1 MGLTDT
7 GDSREAL
14 RAMLSVLGDLS
25 AADSEAVAVDLIS
38 LAESVKSSLAAV
50 QAQQTLRLQEL
61 RSAAEAEAGVPIERR
76 CRGLSA
82 EVALAR
88 RVSGN
93 AGGRHLGFARA
104 MGEMPNTF
112 ARLREGS
119 LSEWRATILVRE
131 TAYLQVED
139 RRVIDQALCADPA
152 TLDGVGDRALEALAK
167 RIAYER
173 DPQAVVDRNA
183 SAPQDR
189 RVTMRP
195 KPDAMVQVSALLP
208 MTAGIAAF
216 AALKQHAD
224 GLVGDGD
231 RTHAQIMAD
240 TLLERLTGKARAE
253 DVAVS
258 VDVVVSADVLTGGA
272 DGAADIPGYGPIP
285 ADTARSLIADA
296 LDADALVT
304 LRRLF
309 ASPESGALVAMESRA
324 RIFPSGL
331 RRFITRRDVSC
342 RMAYCD
348 APIAEI
354 DHARPHVDGGPT
366 DSVNGNGLCRTH
378 NRQKQNPGWAITTAI
393 DDDGTHEALIRTPTG
408 HEHRTRAPASPLG
421 DAASASDTVRPVG
434 RAGTRR
440 GGRRRRRPRPAWT
453 PAGGRRA
460 TAAGTPV
467 PRPRRPRRVPSR
479 RR

>member
-1 MGLTDT
+1 MTRAGTIDAR
-7 GDSREAL
+7 DAL
-14 RAMLSVLGDLS
+14 RDVMAVLAHLPAAGDEAEAVDRISLMES
-25 AADSEAVAVDLIS
+25 IKWACAAGQAAD
-38 LAESVKSSLAAV
+38 
-50 QAQQTLRLQEL
+50 TLRLQEL
-61 RSAAEAEAGVPIERR
+61 RSAAEAERGVPVERR

-112 ARLREGS
+112 ARLRDGS

-131 TAYLQVED
+131 TGYLQVED
-139 RRVIDQALCADPA
+139 RRVIDHALCSDPA

-167 RIAYER
+167 QIAYQR
-173 DPQAVVDRNA
+173 DPHAVVDRNA
-183 SAPQDR
+183 SAPKDR

-195 KPDAMVQVSALLP
+195 KPDAMVQLSALLP
-208 MTAGIAAF
+208 MKAGIAAY

-231 RTHAQIMAD
+231 RSHAQIMAD
-240 TLLERLTGKARAE
+240 TVVERLTGKARAE

-258 VDVVVSADVLTGGA
+258 VDVVVSADVLVG
-272 DGAADIPGYGPIP
+272 DSSAAAEVPGYGPIP
-285 ADTARSLIADA
+285 ADTARDLIADT

-309 ASPESGALVAMESRA
+309 AAPDSGALVAMESKA

-342 RMAYCD
+342 RFPYCD

-354 DHARPHVDGGPT
+354 DHAHPHHDGGPT
-366 DSVNGNGLCRTH
+366 DALNALGECRTH
-378 NRQKQNPGWAITTAI
+378 NRQKENPGWAVTTAI
-393 DDDGTHEALIRTPTG
+393 DDDGTHDAFIRTPTG
-408 HEHRTRAPASPLG
+408 HEHRSRAPARP
-421 DAASASDTVRPVG
+421 DAA
-434 RAGTRR
+434 
-440 GGRRRRRPRPAWT
+440 
-453 PAGGRRA
+453 
-460 TAAGTPV
+460 
-467 PRPRRPRRVPSR
+467 
-479 RR
+479 

>member
-1 MGLTDT
+1 MNPIGTVDA
-7 GDSREAL
+7 RAAL
-14 RAMLSVLGDLS
+14 REVMAVLAELPTAVD
-25 AADSEAVAVDLIS
+25 EAEAIDLIS
-38 LAESVKSSLAAV
+38 LAESVKSSCAAV
-50 QAQQTLRLQEL
+50 QAEQTLRLQDL
-61 RSAAEAEAGVPIERR
+61 RSAAEAERGVPIERR

-104 MGEMPNTF
+104 LGEMPNTF
-112 ARLREGS
+112 ARLRDGS

-131 TAYLQVED
+131 TGYLQIED
-139 RRVIDQALCADPA
+139 RRIIDHALCSDAT

-167 RIAYER
+167 QIAYQR

-183 SAPQDR
+183 SAPKDR

-195 KPDAMVQVSALLP
+195 KPDAMVQLSALLP
-208 MTAGIAAF
+208 MKAGIAAY

-231 RTHAQIMAD
+231 RSHAQIMAD
-240 TLLERLTGKARAE
+240 TVIERLTGKARAE

-258 VDVVVSADVLTGGA
+258 VDVVLSADVLVG
-272 DGAADIPGYGPIP
+272 DSSAAAEVPGYGPIP
-285 ADTARSLIADA
+285 ADTARDLITDA

-309 ASPESGALVAMESRA
+309 AAPDSGALVAMESKA

-331 RRFITRRDVSC
+331 RRFITRRDIAC
-342 RMAYCD
+342 RFPYCD

-354 DHARPHVDGGPT
+354 DHAHPHHDGGPT
-366 DSVNGNGLCRTH
+366 DALNGLGECRTH
-378 NRQKQNPGWAITTAI
+378 NRQKESPGWAVTTAI

-408 HEHRTRAPASPLG
+408 HEHRSRAPAHAPG
-421 DAASASDTVRPVG
+421 EAA
-434 RAGTRR
+434 
-440 GGRRRRRPRPAWT
+440 
-453 PAGGRRA
+453 
-460 TAAGTPV
+460 
-467 PRPRRPRRVPSR
+467 
-479 RR
+479 

>member
-1 MGLTDT
+1 MELTGIVDA
-7 GDSREAL
+7 REAL
-14 RAMLSVLGDLS
+14 RSVMAVLADLPV
-25 AADSEAVAVDLIS
+25 AADESETVDRIS
-38 LAESVKSSLAAV
+38 LMESIKAACAAG
-50 QAQQTLRLQEL
+50 QAADTLRLQEL
-61 RSAAEAEAGVPIERR
+61 RSAAEAEAGVPVERR

-93 AGGRHLGFARA
+93 AGSRHLGFARA

-131 TAYLQVED
+131 TGYLQVED
-139 RRVIDQALCADPA
+139 RRVVDQALCADPA

-167 RIAYER
+167 RIAYAR

-183 SAPQDR
+183 SAPKDR

-195 KPDAMVQVSALLP
+195 KPDAMVQLSALLP
-208 MTAGIAAF
+208 MKAGIAAY
-216 AALKQHAD
+216 AAVKQHAD
-224 GLVGDGD
+224 ALVGDGD
-231 RTHAQIMAD
+231 RTHAQVMAD
-240 TLLERLTGKARAE
+240 TLLERLTGKAAVE
-253 DVAVS
+253 DLPVA
-258 VDVVVSADVLTGGA
+258 VDVVITGDALVGFSDAAADV
-272 DGAADIPGYGPIP
+272 PGYGPIP
-285 ADTARSLIADA
+285 ADTARSLISDA

-309 ASPESGALVAMESRA
+309 ANPDSGALVAMESRA

-342 RMAYCD
+342 RMPYCD

-354 DHARPHVDGGPT
+354 DHAHPHNDGGPT

-378 NRQKQNPGWAITTAI
+378 NRQKENSGWQVTTAI
-393 DDDGTHEALIRTPTG
+393 TDDGTHEALIRTPTG
-408 HEHRTRAPASPLG
+408 HEHLSRAPDSPG
-421 DAASASDTVRPVG
+421 HAAA
-434 RAGTRR
+434 
-440 GGRRRRRPRPAWT
+440 
-453 PAGGRRA
+453 
-460 TAAGTPV
+460 
-467 PRPRRPRRVPSR
+467 
-479 RR
+479 

>member
-1 MGLTDT
+1 MELTGIVDAQ
-7 GDSREAL
+7 DAL
-14 RAMLSVLGDLS
+14 RSVMAVLAELPV
-25 AADSEAVAVDLIS
+25 AADESETVDRIS
-38 LAESVKSSLAAV
+38 LMESIKAVCAAG
-50 QAQQTLRLQEL
+50 QAADTLRLQEM
-61 RSAAEAEAGVPIERR
+61 RSAAEAERGVPIERR

-82 EVALAR
+82 EVVLAR

-139 RRVIDQALCADPA
+139 RRVIDHALCADAA

-167 RIAYER
+167 KLAYER

-183 SAPQDR
+183 SAPKDR
-189 RVTMRP
+189 RVSMRP
-195 KPDAMVQVSALLP
+195 KPDAMVQLSALLP
-208 MTAGIAAF
+208 MKAGVAAY

-231 RTHAQIMAD
+231 RTHAQVMAD
-240 TLLERLTGKARAE
+240 ALVERLTGKATADE
-253 DVAVS
+253 IAVS
-258 VDVVVSADVLTGGA
+258 VDVVVSADVLVGGA
-272 DGAADIPGYGPIP
+272 DAAAEVPGYGLVP

-309 ASPESGALVAMESRA
+309 ATPDTGALVAMESRA

-342 RMAYCD
+342 RMPYCD

-354 DHARPHVDGGPT
+354 DHAHPHVEGGPT
-366 DSVNGNGLCRTH
+366 NSVNGNGLCRTH
-378 NRQKQNPGWAITTAI
+378 NRQKENTGWAVTAAL
-393 DDDGTHEALIRTPTG
+393 DHGGTHEALIRTPTG
-408 HEHRTRAPASPLG
+408 HEHRSRAPARLG
-421 DAASASDTVRPVG
+421 QAAA
-434 RAGTRR
+434 
-440 GGRRRRRPRPAWT
+440 
-453 PAGGRRA
+453 
-460 TAAGTPV
+460 
-467 PRPRRPRRVPSR
+467 
-479 RR
+479 

>member
-1 MGLTDT
+1 MKCTDIV
-7 GDSREAL
+7 DAREAL
-14 RAMLSVLGDLS
+14 RSVVAVLADLPE
-25 AADSEAVAVDLIS
+25 AADEAETIDRIS
-38 LAESVKSSLAAV
+38 LMESIKAACAAG
-50 QAQQTLRLQEL
+50 QAADTLRLQEL
-61 RSAAEAEAGVPIERR
+61 RSAAEAEAGVPVERR

-131 TAYLQVED
+131 TGYLQVED
-139 RRVIDQALCADPA
+139 RRVIDHALCADAA
-152 TLDGVGDRALEALAK
+152 TLEGVGDRELEALAK
-167 RIAYER
+167 KIAYQR
-173 DPQAVVDRNA
+173 DPHAVVDRNA
-183 SAPQDR
+183 SAPKDR
-189 RVTMRP
+189 RVSMRP
-195 KPDAMVQVSALLP
+195 KPDAMVQLSALLP
-208 MTAGIAAF
+208 MKAGIAAY

-240 TLLERLTGKARAE
+240 TLLERLTGKARVE
-253 DVAVS
+253 DLPVA
-258 VDVVVSADVLTGGA
+258 VDVVIAGDALVGFSDAAADV
-272 DGAADIPGYGPIP
+272 PGYGPIP

-309 ASPESGALVAMESRA
+309 AAPESGALVAMESSA

-331 RRFITRRDVSC
+331 RRFIIRRDVSC

-354 DHARPHVDGGPT
+354 DHAHPHMDGGAT

-378 NRQKQNPGWAITTAI
+378 NRQKQNPGWAVTTSI

-408 HEHRTRAPASPLG
+408 HEHRSRAPARRP
-421 DAASASDTVRPVG
+421 DAA
-434 RAGTRR
+434 
-440 GGRRRRRPRPAWT
+440 
-453 PAGGRRA
+453 
-460 TAAGTPV
+460 
-467 PRPRRPRRVPSR
+467 
-479 RR
+479 

>member
-1 MGLTDT
+1 MEST
-7 GDSREAL
+7 GTVVDARDAL
-14 RAMLSVLGDLS
+14 RSVMAVLAELPGAGDEAEAIDRISLMES
-25 AADSEAVAVDLIS
+25 IKSACAAGQAADTLT
-38 LAESVKSSLAAV
+38 L
-50 QAQQTLRLQEL
+50 QQL
-61 RSAAEAEAGVPIERR
+61 RSATEAERGIPVERR

-112 ARLREGS
+112 ARLLDGS

-167 RIAYER
+167 RIAYQR

-183 SAPQDR
+183 SAPKDR

-195 KPDAMVQVSALLP
+195 KPDAMVQLSALLP
-208 MTAGIAAF
+208 MTAGIAAY
-216 AALKQHAD
+216 AALKKQAD
-224 GLVGDGD
+224 LICQSDD
-231 RTHAQIMAD
+231 RAHAQVMAD
-240 TLLERLTGKARAE
+240 TLVRRLTG
-253 DVAVS
+253 VAVPGS
-258 VDVVVSADVLTGGA
+258 VPLAVDVVVSADALVGGA
-272 DGAADIPGYGPIP
+272 DAAAEVPGYGPIP
-285 ADTARSLIADA
+285 ADTARALIADA

-309 ASPESGALVAMESRA
+309 AAPDSGALVAMESTA
-324 RIFPSGL
+324 RIFPAGL

-342 RMAYCD
+342 RMPYCD

-354 DHARPHVDGGPT
+354 DHAHPHVDGGPT
-366 DSVNGNGLCRTH
+366 DSINGNGLCRTH
-378 NRQKQNPGWAITTAI
+378 NRQKENAGWAVTTAI

-408 HEHRTRAPASPLG
+408 HDHRSRAPA
-421 DAASASDTVRPVG
+421 A
-434 RAGTRR
+434 
-440 GGRRRRRPRPAWT
+440 
-453 PAGGRRA
+453 
-460 TAAGTPV
+460 
-467 PRPRRPRRVPSR
+467 
-479 RR
+479 

>member
-1 MGLTDT
+1 MKGNEDV
-7 GDSREAL
+7 DAREAL
-14 RAMLSVLGDLS
+14 RGVVAALGELP
-25 AADSEAVAVDLIS
+25 AAVEEGEAVDRIS
-38 LAESVKSSLAAV
+38 LLESMKAACAAA
-50 QAQQTLRLQEL
+50 QARDTLRLQEL
-61 RSAAEAEAGVPIERR
+61 RSAAEAERGVPVERR

-88 RVSGN
+88 RVSVS
-93 AGGRHLGFARA
+93 AGGRYLGFARA

-112 ARLREGS
+112 TRLREGS

-131 TAYLQVED
+131 TGYLQVED
-139 RRVIDQALCADPA
+139 RRVIDEALCADTA
-152 TLDGVGDRALEALAK
+152 TLDSVGDRALEALAK

-183 SAPQDR
+183 AAPKDR
-189 RVTMRP
+189 RVSMRP
-195 KPDAMVQVSALLP
+195 KPDAMVQLSALLP
-208 MTAGIAAF
+208 MKAGITAY

-240 TLLERLTGKARAE
+240 TLLERLAGTATAE

-258 VDVVVSADVLTGGA
+258 VEVVVSADVLVG
-272 DGAADIPGYGPIP
+272 DSDAAAEVPGYGPVP

-309 ASPESGALVAMESRA
+309 AAPDSGALVAMESRA

-331 RRFITRRDVSC
+331 RRFINRRDISC
-342 RMAYCD
+342 RMPYCD

-354 DHARPHVDGGPT
+354 DHARPHHDGGPT

-378 NRQKQNPGWAITTAI
+378 NRQKENPGWAVTTTI

-408 HEHRTRAPASPLG
+408 HEHRSRAPAR
-421 DAASASDTVRPVG
+421 ASA
-434 RAGTRR
+434 
-440 GGRRRRRPRPAWT
+440 PA
-453 PAGGRRA
+453 A
-460 TAAGTPV
+460 
-467 PRPRRPRRVPSR
+467 
-479 RR
+479 

>member
-1 MGLTDT
+1 MELTGMVNAQD
-7 GDSREAL
+7 AL
-14 RAMLSVLGDLS
+14 REMLTVLGELP
-25 AADSEAVAVDLIS
+25 AADTEAAAIDLIS
-38 LAESVKSSLAAV
+38 LAESVKSSCAAV
-50 QAQQTLRLQEL
+50 QAEQTLRLHEL

-93 AGGRHLGFARA
+93 AGGRYLGFARA

-131 TAYLQVED
+131 TGYLQVED
-139 RRVIDQALCADPA
+139 RRVIDQALCADQA

-167 RIAYER
+167 KIAYER
-173 DPQAVVDRNA
+173 DPHAVVDRNA
-183 SAPQDR
+183 SAPKDR

-195 KPDAMVQVSALLP
+195 KPDAMVQLSALLP
-208 MTAGIAAF
+208 MKAGIAAY

-224 GLVGDGD
+224 GLVGDGN
-231 RTHAQIMAD
+231 RTHAQVMAD
-240 TLLERLTGKARAE
+240 TMLERLTGKARAE

-258 VDVVVSADVLTGGA
+258 VDVVIACDALVGFSDVAADV
-272 DGAADIPGYGPIP
+272 PGYGPIP
-285 ADTARSLIADA
+285 ADTARSLISDA
-296 LDADALVT
+296 LDVEAMVT

-309 ASPESGALVAMESRA
+309 ATPESGALVAMESRA
-324 RIFPSGL
+324 RIFPNGL

-342 RMAYCD
+342 RIPYCD

-354 DHARPHVDGGPT
+354 DHAHPHCDGGPT

-378 NRQKQNPGWAITTAI
+378 NRQKESPGWEVATAI
-393 DDDGTHEALIRTPTG
+393 DGKGVHEALIRTPTG
-408 HEHRTRAPASPLG
+408 HEHRSRAPARRT
-421 DAASASDTVRPVG
+421 DEAA
-434 RAGTRR
+434 
-440 GGRRRRRPRPAWT
+440 
-453 PAGGRRA
+453 
-460 TAAGTPV
+460 
-467 PRPRRPRRVPSR
+467 
-479 RR
+479 

>member
-1 MGLTDT
+1 MNPAGTVDA
-7 GDSREAL
+7 RAVL
-14 RAMLSVLGDLS
+14 RDVMAVLGELPA
-25 AADSEAVAVDLIS
+25 AADEVEAVDRIS
-38 LAESVKSSLAAV
+38 LLESIKAACAAGQAED
-50 QAQQTLRLQEL
+50 TLRLQES
-61 RSAAEAEAGVPIERR
+61 RSAAEAERGVPVERR

-88 RVSGN
+88 RVSVN

-131 TAYLQVED
+131 TGYLQVED
-139 RRVIDQALCADPA
+139 RRVIDQAMCADPA

-173 DPQAVVDRNA
+173 DPHAVVDRNA
-183 SAPQDR
+183 AAPKDR
-189 RVTMRP
+189 RVSMRP
-195 KPDAMVQVSALLP
+195 KPDAMVQLSALLP

-224 GLVGDGD
+224 ALVGDGD

-240 TLLERLTGKARAE
+240 TLLERLTGQAKAE

-258 VDVVVSADVLTGGA
+258 VDVVVSADVLIG
-272 DGAADIPGYGPIP
+272 DSCAAAEVPGYGPIP

-309 ASPESGALVAMESRA
+309 AAPESGALVAMESRA

-331 RRFITRRDVSC
+331 RRFITRRDISC
-342 RMAYCD
+342 RMPYCD

-354 DHARPHVDGGPT
+354 DHAQPHHDGGPT
-366 DSVNGNGLCRTH
+366 DSVNGTGLCRTH
-378 NRQKQNPGWAITTAI
+378 NRQKENPGWAVTTTI
-393 DDDGTHEALIRTPTG
+393 DDGTHEALIRTPTG
-408 HEHRTRAPASPLG
+408 HEHRSRAPARPG
-421 DAASASDTVRPVG
+421 QAAA
-434 RAGTRR
+434 
-440 GGRRRRRPRPAWT
+440 
-453 PAGGRRA
+453 
-460 TAAGTPV
+460 
-467 PRPRRPRRVPSR
+467 
-479 RR
+479 

>member
-1 MGLTDT
+1 MENSDT
-7 GDSREAL
+7 VDAREAL
-14 RAMLSVLGDLS
+14 RDVMAVLAALPAAGGEVEAIDRISLLES
-25 AADSEAVAVDLIS
+25 IKASCAAGQAAD
-38 LAESVKSSLAAV
+38 
-50 QAQQTLRLQEL
+50 TLRLQEL
-61 RSAAEAEAGVPIERR
+61 RSAAEAERGVPVERR

-131 TAYLQVED
+131 TGYLQVED
-139 RRVIDQALCADPA
+139 RRVIDHALCADPA

-167 RIAYER
+167 KIAYER
-173 DPQAVVDRNA
+173 DPHAVVDRNA
-183 SAPQDR
+183 SAPKDR
-189 RVTMRP
+189 RVSLRP
-195 KPDAMVQVSALLP
+195 KPDAMVQLSALLP
-208 MTAGIAAF
+208 MKAGIAAY

-224 GLVGDGD
+224 GLVGDDD
-231 RTHAQIMAD
+231 RTHAQVMAD
-240 TLLERLTGKARAE
+240 TLIERLTGKVRAE

-258 VDVVVSADVLTGGA
+258 VDVVVSADVLVGGS
-272 DGAADIPGYGPIP
+272 DAAAEVPGYGPIP

-296 LDADALVT
+296 LDADAPVT

-309 ASPESGALVAMESRA
+309 AAPESGALVAMESRA

-342 RMAYCD
+342 RIPYCD

-354 DHARPHVDGGPT
+354 DHAHPHHDGGVT
-366 DSVNGNGLCRTH
+366 DARNGLGECRTH
-378 NRQKQNPGWAITTAI
+378 NRQKEAAGWKVTTAV

-408 HEHRTRAPASPLG
+408 HEHRSRAPATNT
-421 DAASASDTVRPVG
+421 DAAA
-434 RAGTRR
+434 
-440 GGRRRRRPRPAWT
+440 
-453 PAGGRRA
+453 
-460 TAAGTPV
+460 
-467 PRPRRPRRVPSR
+467 
-479 RR
+479 

>member
-1 MGLTDT
+1 MEST
-7 GDSREAL
+7 GTIDARKALSDVMAVLAALPAAGDEAEAIDRISL
-14 RAMLSVLGDLS
+14 MESIKSACAAGQ
-25 AADSEAVAVDLIS
+25 AAD
-38 LAESVKSSLAAV
+38 
-50 QAQQTLRLQEL
+50 TLRLQDL
-61 RSAAEAEAGVPIERR
+61 RFAAEAEAGVPVERR

-131 TAYLQVED
+131 TGYLQVED
-139 RRVIDQALCADPA
+139 RRVIDHALCADPA
-152 TLDGVGDRALEALAK
+152 TLDGVGDRALEAVAK

-173 DPQAVVDRNA
+173 DPQALVDRNA
-183 SAPQDR
+183 SAPKDR

-195 KPDAMVQVSALLP
+195 KPDAMVQLSALLP
-208 MTAGIAAF
+208 MTAGIAAY

-231 RTHAQIMAD
+231 RTHAQVMAD
-240 TLLERLTGKARAE
+240 TLLERLTGTAAPE

-258 VDVVVSADVLTGGA
+258 VDVVVSAGA
-272 DGAADIPGYGPIP
+272 LVGLSDAAADVPGYGVIP
-285 ADTARSLIADA
+285 ADTARSLISDA

-309 ASPESGALVAMESRA
+309 AAPGSGALVAMESKA

-331 RRFITRRDVSC
+331 RRFIVRRDVSC
-342 RMAYCD
+342 RMPYCD

-354 DHARPHVDGGPT
+354 DHAQPHVDGGAT

-378 NRQKQNPGWAITTAI
+378 NRQKQNPGWAVTTAI

-408 HEHRTRAPASPLG
+408 QQHRSRAPAR
-421 DAASASDTVRPVG
+421 DADQ
-434 RAGTRR
+434 
-440 GGRRRRRPRPAWT
+440 
-453 PAGGRRA
+453 
-460 TAAGTPV
+460 AA
-467 PRPRRPRRVPSR
+467 
-479 RR
+479 

>member
-1 MGLTDT
+1 MKPSVGRLGHVCLCARIKLCTRAFDVKALSDPSCTHVLMNST
-7 GDSREAL
+7 GAIDARATLREMMTAL
-14 RAMLSVLGDLS
+14 ADLPIAADEAETVDRIS
-25 AADSEAVAVDLIS
+25 LMESIKAVCAAGQAADS
-38 LAESVKSSLAAV
+38 
-50 QAQQTLRLQEL
+50 LRLQEL
-61 RSAAEAEAGVPIERR
+61 RSAAESERGVPVERR

-131 TAYLQVED
+131 TAHLQVAD
-139 RRVIDQALCADPA
+139 RRVIDQALCADSA
-152 TLDGVGDRALEALAK
+152 TLNGVGDRALETVARK
-167 RIAYER
+167 IAYER

-183 SAPQDR
+183 SAPKDR
-189 RVTMRP
+189 RVSMRP
-195 KPDAMVQVSALLP
+195 KPDAMVQLSALLP
-208 MTAGIAAF
+208 MKAGIAAY

-231 RTHAQIMAD
+231 RTHAQVMAD
-240 TLLERLTGKARAE
+240 TLLERLTGKAAAE
-253 DVAVS
+253 DVAVA
-258 VDVVVSADVLTGGA
+258 VDVVVSAEVLTGGA
-272 DGAADIPGYGPIP
+272 NGAADVPGYGPIP

-296 LDADALVT
+296 LDAEAVMT

-309 ASPESGALVAMESRA
+309 AAPDSGALVAMESRA

-354 DHARPHVDGGPT
+354 DHALPHVDGGST
-366 DSVNGNGLCRTH
+366 DSVNGNGLCRNH
-378 NRQKQNPGWAITTAI
+378 NRQKENAGWAVTTSI

-408 HEHRTRAPASPLG
+408 HEHRSRAPAWRT
-421 DAASASDTVRPVG
+421 DAA
-434 RAGTRR
+434 
-440 GGRRRRRPRPAWT
+440 
-453 PAGGRRA
+453 
-460 TAAGTPV
+460 
-467 PRPRRPRRVPSR
+467 
-479 RR
+479 

>member
-1 MGLTDT
+1 MNSTSAIDARATL
-7 GDSREAL
+7 REMMTAL
-14 RAMLSVLGDLS
+14 ADLPI
-25 AADSEAVAVDLIS
+25 AADEAETVDRIS
-38 LAESVKSSLAAV
+38 LMESIKAVCAAGQAED
-50 QAQQTLRLQEL
+50 TLRLQEL
-61 RSAAEAEAGVPIERR
+61 RSAAESERGVPVERR

-88 RVSGN
+88 RASGN

-104 MGEMPNTF
+104 MSEMPNTF

-139 RRVIDQALCADPA
+139 RRIIDHALCADTS
-152 TLDGVGDRALEALAK
+152 TLESVGDRALEALAK
-167 RIAYER
+167 RITYER
-173 DPQAVVDRNA
+173 DPQAVVDDNA
-183 SAPQDR
+183 SAPKDR

-195 KPDAMVQVSALLP
+195 KPDAMVQLSALLP
-208 MTAGIAAF
+208 MTAGIAAY

-231 RTHAQIMAD
+231 RTHAQVMAD
-240 TLLERLTGKARAE
+240 TLLERLTGKAAAE

-258 VDVVVSADVLTGGA
+258 VDVVMSADTLVAGSN
-272 DGAADIPGYGPIP
+272 AAAEVPGYGPVP
-285 ADTARSLIADA
+285 ADTARSLISDT

-309 ASPESGALVAMESRA
+309 AAPESGALVAMESRA
-324 RIFPSGL
+324 RIFPTGL

-354 DHARPHVDGGPT
+354 DHAHPHVDGGVT
-366 DSVNGNGLCRTH
+366 DSLNGNGLCRTH
-378 NRQKQNPGWAITTAI
+378 NRQKQNPGWAVTTSI
-393 DDDGTHEALIRTPTG
+393 DDDDTHEALIRTPTG
-408 HEHRTRAPASPLG
+408 HEHRSRAPARRT
-421 DAASASDTVRPVG
+421 DAA
-434 RAGTRR
+434 
-440 GGRRRRRPRPAWT
+440 
-453 PAGGRRA
+453 
-460 TAAGTPV
+460 
-467 PRPRRPRRVPSR
+467 
-479 RR
+479 